1 LTRGFWFLKPEFYST
16 KIRHNTTYNN
26 QKEYKMKTKNRLGVV
41 IAIVAIS
48 SLTLGANEA
57 DEKACN
63 SICKDVVKVFDSAK
77 GLSQKPEILSCKQE
91 GDIDGDSLSLI
102 EGTMRCKI
110 GYMTDTGKGEMDMQ
124 RITNYTVEI
133 KPEESEAKKE
143 EDVTTYICGKKS
155 FTVEFTKDR
164 KAIFKMGDREALLS
178 AVVSGSGFRYSDGVL
193 TLSGKGDEA
202 SVEENGKA
210 LFHFCTVK

>member
-1 LTRGFWFLKPEFYST
+1 ME
-16 KIRHNTTYNN
+16 
-26 QKEYKMKTKNRLGVV
+26 TKNRLGVV

-48 SLTLGANEA
+48 SLNLMANEV

-63 SICKDVVKVFDSAK
+63 SICKDMVKVFNSAS
-77 GLSQKPEILSCKQE
+77 SQKPEILSCKQE

-102 EGTMRCKI
+102 EGTMSCKI
-110 GYMTDTGKGEMDMQ
+110 GYMTDTGKGEMDIQ

-133 KPEESEAKKE
+133 KQEESEAKKE

-178 AVVSGSGFRYSDGVL
+178 AIVSGSGFRYSDGTL

-202 SVEENGKA
+202 SLEENGKS
-210 LFHFCTVK
+210 LFSFCTVQ